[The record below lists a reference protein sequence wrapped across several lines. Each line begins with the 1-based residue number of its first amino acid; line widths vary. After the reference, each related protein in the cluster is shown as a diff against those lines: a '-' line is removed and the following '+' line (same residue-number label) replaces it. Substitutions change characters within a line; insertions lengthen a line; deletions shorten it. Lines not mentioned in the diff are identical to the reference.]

1 MDKKNKEFN
10 LNLTLEAS
18 STSEPDRVFTC
29 CYCKKKFQTSQAL
42 GGHQNAHKLE
52 RRIKKARVI
61 AAGIRTK
68 FIQRVQVSQKYG
80 GGDDMSVQETNV
92 SKDHTQ
98 EHEQEAGEIDLALK
112 L

>member
-1 MDKKNKEFN
+1 MDKKNEELN

-29 CYCKKKFQTSQAL
+29 CYCKKKFRTSHAL

-52 RRIKKARVI
+52 RRMKKARVI
-61 AAGIRTK
+61 AAGLHTK

-80 GGDDMSVQETNV
+80 GDNMSVRETNV

-98 EHEQEAGEIDLALK
+98 EHEQETGEIDLALK